1 MRKCGPVIPIWPA
14 VYQPSRELAEAAAFI
29 LLFLLISARQFVNLA
44 KSSPQLST
52 SVKFLDFISDSV
64 LQAFL
69 VPLDKRRKLK
79 RCVRSSW
86 DHLLHL

>member
-14 VYQPSRELAEAAAFI
+14 VYQPSRELAQAAAFI

-44 KSSPQLST
+44 KLST

-79 RCVRSSW
+79 RCVRNSW